1 MERIAHDTEAH
12 MRINPFK
19 ILLAIA
25 MVFIVST
32 TAYAKESAT
41 DFVRSKSDEI
51 VRVINTSKD
60 KDVRLTKLRTSLQ
73 NTLDYELLAQRTLAM
88 HWGNLS
94 AKQQTDFTAALK
106 DLLETSYVSK
116 LGDRT
121 VDPGSYSVQFL
132 DERERRGRYTVET
145 VVKAE
150 KSTYNVDLRL
160 QKSDGT
166 WKVYDVITD
175 DVSLEESYAESF
187 DEIIRT
193 KGFDELMKRLQNKT
207 KELKKP

>member
-1 MERIAHDTEAH
+1 

-25 MVFIVST
+25 MMFIVST

-166 WKVYDVITD
+166 WKIYDVITD

>member
-1 MERIAHDTEAH
+1 